1 MAPSTGSRSPAAAD
15 DPPARAPGGGAS
27 EGGVELDRLTL
38 RFGDPRLEAA
48 FRVERFRDVIGSVR
62 IAHLLGMAAWVVW
75 GLILA
80 QYTDEGAEPWGIVR
94 FGIMIP
100 ILLVGLLVTA
110 LPVAQRIWEAEV
122 VALNLLAAVIWTTH
136 VSALE
141 GVPFDLSYIGVI
153 FILAFSF
160 TLNRLPF
167 VTLAGAGAAM
177 IGLYLAV
184 VLVSGGAEIRQL
196 LLAFFGL
203 SSFYVLGLIA
213 SYTLER
219 FTRLL
224 FLRERQL
231 EHERGRSEAL
241 LLNVL
246 PEAIA
251 ERLKQRAEVGVR
263 GLVADHALADGHRE
277 VAVLFA
283 DLAGFTEQAGV
294 TSPEPLVATLD
305 DLFSEMDGLADRHG
319 LEKIKTV
326 GDAYMAVA
334 GVPVDVVDPAVRA
347 VDMALDLVAALD
359 GRRWPS
365 GDAVQVRVGI
375 AMGPVVAGVI
385 GRRKFAYDVWGDTV
399 NLASRLQSAS
409 QPGGVLVAASVA
421 ERTGDRF
428 VFGPLEH
435 VELKGKGRQGVRYVA
450 GRASA

>member
-1 MAPSTGSRSPAAAD
+1 
-15 DPPARAPGGGAS
+15 
-27 EGGVELDRLTL
+27 VELDRITL
-38 RFGDPRLEAA
+38 QFDDRHVEAA
-48 FRVERFRDVIGSVR
+48 FRAERFGDVIGSVR
-62 IAHLLGMAAWVVW
+62 IAHVLGMVAWVAW

-80 QYTDEGAEPWGIVR
+80 QYTDGGSDPESIIR
-94 FGIMIP
+94 FGLLIP
-100 ILLVGLLVTA
+100 VLLLGLLVTV
-110 LPVAQRIWEAEV
+110 LPIADRVWEAEI
-122 VALNLLAAVIWTTH
+122 VAVNLLAALLWTAH
-136 VSALE
+136 VSALD
-141 GVPFDLSYIGVI
+141 GVPFDLGYVGVI

-160 TLNRLPF
+160 TLNRMSF
-167 VTLAGAGAAM
+167 VTLAAEGVVM
-177 IGLYLAV
+177 IGLYFAV
-184 VLVSGGAEIRQL
+184 VLGSGGAEIRQL
-196 LLAFFGL
+196 LLAFFAL

-224 FLRERQL
+224 FLRELQL
-231 EHERGRSEAL
+231 DDERRRSDSL

-251 ERLKQRAEVGVR
+251 QRLKQRATVGTH
-263 GLVADHALADGHRE
+263 GLVADGALADGHRE

-294 TSPEPLVATLD
+294 TPPEPLVATLD
-305 DLFSEMDGLADRHG
+305 DLFSEMDGLAERHG

-347 VDMALDLVAALD
+347 VDMALDLVSGLE

-399 NLASRLQSAS
+399 NLASRLQSVGR
-409 QPGGVLVAASVA
+409 PGGILVTAAVA
-421 ERTGDRF
+421 DRTGDRF
-428 VFGPLEH
+428 VFGPLEL
-435 VELKGKGRQGVRYVA
+435 VELKGKGQQEVRYA
-450 GRASA
+450 IGRRRA